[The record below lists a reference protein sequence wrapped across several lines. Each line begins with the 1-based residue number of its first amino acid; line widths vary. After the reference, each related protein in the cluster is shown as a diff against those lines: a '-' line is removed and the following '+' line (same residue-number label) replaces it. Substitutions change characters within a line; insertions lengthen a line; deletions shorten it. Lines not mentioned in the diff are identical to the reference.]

1 MTKKKL
7 LAIIPA
13 RGGSK
18 RLKNKNTRLFCGKPL
33 ISWTINLALKIP
45 NVHDVIVST
54 DDDEIKKIS
63 IDYGAKV
70 PFIRPKYLAKDNIS
84 AVEVAKHVISKLK
97 HDGNIILLQPTSPLR
112 TMDDIKKSLDF
123 IKNNN
128 AVISVYKSPHNS
140 NLLTYSKTGERF
152 VPINKNKDVYIPNGA
167 IFVAESNW
175 LMNKN
180 SFYNNE
186 VAIYEMPFE
195 RSIDIDYYHQF
206 LTAENIF
213 KDIIRYKEDK

>member
-1 MTKKKL
+1 MTNKKL
-7 LAIIPA
+7 LVIIPA

-18 RLKNKNTRLFCGKPL
+18 RLKNKNTQLFCGKPL

-54 DDDEIKKIS
+54 DNDEIKKIAL
-63 IDYGAKV
+63 DCGANV
-70 PFIRPKYLAKDNIS
+70 PFIRPQYLAKDSIS
-84 AVEVAKHVISKLK
+84 AVEVAKHAIHKLK
-97 HDGNIILLQPTSPLR
+97 FNGNIILLQPTSPLR
-112 TMDDIKKSLDF
+112 TLDDINKGLSF
-123 IKNNN
+123 IKNNK
-128 AVISVYKSPHNS
+128 AVISVYKFPHNS
-140 NLLTYSKTGERF
+140 NLLTYNKPGDKF

-167 IFVAESNW
+167 IFIAESEW

-180 SFYNNE
+180 NFYNNE
-186 VAIYEMPFE
+186 VAIFKMPLE

-213 KDIIRYKEDK
+213 KDTKTYNENR

>member
-1 MTKKKL
+1 ML
-7 LAIIPA
+7 VIIPA

-18 RLKNKNTRLFCGKPL
+18 RLKNKNIQLFCDRPL
-33 ISWTINLALKIP
+33 ISWTIKLALKIP
-45 NVHDVIVST
+45 NVLDVIVST
-54 DDDEIKKIS
+54 DSDEIKKIAL
-63 IDYGAKV
+63 DYGANV

-84 AVEVAKHVISKLK
+84 AVEVAKHAIHKLK
-97 HDGNIILLQPTSPLR
+97 FNGDVILLQPTSPLR
-112 TMDDIKKSLDF
+112 TLDDINNGLDF
-123 IKNNN
+123 MKNNK
-128 AVISVYKSPHNS
+128 AVISVYKFPHNS
-140 NLLTYSKTGERF
+140 SLLTYNKTGDKF

-167 IFVAESNW
+167 IFMANSEW

-186 VAIYEMPFE
+186 VAIFEMPLE

-213 KDIIRYKEDK
+213 KDTKRYK

>member
-1 MTKKKL
+1 MTNKKL
-7 LAIIPA
+7 LVIIPA

-18 RLKNKNTRLFCGKPL
+18 RLKNKNTQLFCGKPL

-54 DDDEIKKIS
+54 DNDEIKKIAL
-63 IDYGAKV
+63 DCGANV
-70 PFIRPKYLAKDNIS
+70 PFIRPQYLAKDSIS
-84 AVEVAKHVISKLK
+84 AVEVAKHAIHKLK
-97 HDGNIILLQPTSPLR
+97 FNGNIILLQPTSPLR
-112 TMDDIKKSLDF
+112 TLDDINKGLSF
-123 IKNNN
+123 IKNNK
-128 AVISVYKSPHNS
+128 AVISVYKFSHNS
-140 NLLTYSKTGERF
+140 NLLTYNKPGDKF

-167 IFVAESNW
+167 IFIAESEW

-180 SFYNNE
+180 NFYNNE
-186 VAIYEMPFE
+186 VAIFKMPLE

-213 KDIIRYKEDK
+213 KDTKTYNENR